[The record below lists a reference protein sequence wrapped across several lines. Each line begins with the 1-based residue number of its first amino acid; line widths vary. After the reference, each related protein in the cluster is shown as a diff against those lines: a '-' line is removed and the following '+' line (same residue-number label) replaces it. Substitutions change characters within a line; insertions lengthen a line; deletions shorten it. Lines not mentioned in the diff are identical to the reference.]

1 LILEFGN
8 ETEEQRMERTR
19 GLGRGLGALIGEQDA
34 VRPREAVVEVP
45 VEEIRPNPYQPRH
58 AMDDTA
64 LHELSESIRQHG
76 VLQPIVLRRAAGG
89 YELVAG
95 ERRYRA
101 AQLAGLSRVPACV
114 RDYTDR
120 QSLEIALVENLQ
132 REDLGALEAARAY
145 RRLID
150 EFGLTQEQIASQLGK
165 SRTTVTNTLRLLQ
178 LPHRVQRS
186 LEAGEISE
194 GHARAML
201 QANPEQREAVLEQV
215 IRSGANVR
223 ETEEL
228 AKQPINGEPGV
239 GPIQRSRSRDANLQ
253 AVESRLRQALGTK
266 VQIRGSTG
274 KGVISI
280 EFYSEADLERLLS
293 LMGEGG

>member
-1 LILEFGN
+1 
-8 ETEEQRMERTR
+8 
-19 GLGRGLGALIGEQDA
+19 
-34 VRPREAVVEVP
+34 
-45 VEEIRPNPYQPRH
+45 
-58 AMDDTA
+58 
-64 LHELSESIRQHG
+64 
-76 VLQPIVLRRAAGG
+76 
-89 YELVAG
+89 
-95 ERRYRA
+95 
-101 AQLAGLSRVPACV
+101 VPACV